1 MERAKVV
8 LVTHV
13 GEGFGRAVALGYGQ
27 AGYDVVCADR
37 DVDLAARTA
46 AEVEELGGQAIPLQ
60 TDPTSALD
68 LTAAFGKV
76 LEIFGSLSGVVH
88 VVARDSVTPFER
100 LAESEL
106 AELLDE
112 AVKSSVLVL
121 RSMQRT
127 APDGWVVLVAP
138 PPRPGRPHLAAVG
151 GALARLAAAFPP
163 PSLTDP
169 DDDEDAPADA
179 VPSRGLRVNVV
190 VPSRPAA
197 DPRHD
202 LALVHAVRLLGGQA
216 GVGVHGTEIAVR
228 LPPPPTV
235 VEALLPEVRA
245 ALDDRVR
252 QRDDE
257 DEDDD
262 VPEDVEPT
270 VDADALDDEQLDDG
284 SVVAARGALH
294 RWMRAAQEERAA
306 AEERVL
312 REGRAAHER
321 RSGPADPDGADR

>member
-106 AELLDE
+106 AELLE
-112 AVKSSVLVL
+112 EVVKSSVLVL

-138 PPRPGRPHLAAVG
+138 PPHPGRPHLAAVG

-190 VPSRPAA
+190 VPSRSAA

-216 GVGVHGTEIAVR
+216 GVGVHGTEVAVR

-252 QRDDE
+252 QLDDDE
-257 DEDDD
+257 ENEE
-262 VPEDVEPT
+262 PEDVERG
-270 VDADALDDEQLDDG
+270 VEADALDEEQLDDG

-294 RWMRAAQEERAA
+294 RWMRAAQEERSA
-306 AEERVL
+306 AEERAL

-321 RSGPADPDGADR
+321 RGRPVEPGGADR